1 MVIECCNNYATAAVL
16 KSKSYGC
23 SQSLGG
29 QEDVDDQAVAE
40 EGHQP
45 EEEEDNPEQ
54 FSML

>member
-1 MVIECCNNYATAAVL
+1 MVIECFNDYTTTAVFEW
-16 KSKSYGC
+16 KSYGT

-54 FSML
+54 F